1 MTDFKKEFWKR
12 ISNVKA
18 GLMDVDG
25 RLFPMT
31 PNLTEDNDGAIWF
44 ITSAGTDAADA
55 ATAHK
60 NIRFAVS
67 DTSAG
72 LHGYVNGKLS
82 VSTDQEKLDQI
93 WSVVASAWFDDGKND
108 HDLVL
113 VKFTPRDGEI
123 WLSTESGAVFLF
135 ETIKANITHQGPD
148 VGQRATLDFKQ
159 AA

>member
-12 ISNVKA
+12 LSHVKA

-31 PNLTEDNDGAIWF
+31 PNLTQDDDGAIWF

-55 ATAHK
+55 AAAHK
-60 NIRFAVS
+60 NIRFAVA

-72 LHGYVNGKLS
+72 LHGFVNGKLS
-82 VSTDQEKLDQI
+82 VSDDKEKLDQI
-93 WSVVASAWFDDGKND
+93 WSVVASAWFDDGKKD

-113 VKFTPRDGEI
+113 VKFVPSDGEI

-135 ETIKANITHQGPD
+135 ETIKANITHEGPD